1 MYVYFE
7 IINHRHRQAVS
18 RYLLLSN
25 TQKHSHCNRGGWR
38 EGVLEGVLLI
48 GSLVVAVPQWR

>member
-38 EGVLEGVLLI
+38 EGALLI